1 MDVNKYVPQMS
12 TSLLTCNVTSSNFSQ
27 RFWAIIHELSIYK
40 LRHLIMKFR
49 KDTTFIELKI
59 VNTKRTGEIKGCII
73 SNFYYKEIQ
82 TNIVICSNNFIY
94 KTIFM
99 PFCTFRKRQRAYK
112 CSDQS

>member
-1 MDVNKYVPQMS
+1 MS

-40 LRHLIMKFR
+40 LRHLIMKSR
-49 KDTTFIELKI
+49 KDTMFIELKI

-82 TNIVICSNNFIY
+82 TNSVICSNNFIY
-94 KTIFM
+94 KTIFLS
-99 PFCTFRKRQRAYK
+99 FFTLQDKIYAFLYI
-112 CSDQS
+112 